1 MDGLARPPIA
11 PSSCGRASRPWDTP
25 LRREGGSS
33 VGTPHPARHAA
44 HSFREWMSPGKA
56 SGRARAPWRRA
67 SLILLVTV
75 SFSLAGRTDE
85 RGRRQRPARPLPAF
99 GLTICHLEAQ
109 PATLPGL
116 PREAICAG
124 HRVGDVPPR
133 SPSPSE
139 SGRPDLSRRS
149 PGRSARLQGDEG
161 ECVCGV
167 GSENAISS
175 LITRRAFW
183 PAGSFRTCAPTLRA
197 DCPAPGRSAA

>member
-1 MDGLARPPIA
+1 MDEPRESERP
-11 PSSCGRASRPWDTP
+11 
-25 LRREGGSS
+25 
-33 VGTPHPARHAA
+33 
-44 HSFREWMSPGKA
+44 
-56 SGRARAPWRRA
+56 RAPWRRA

-85 RGRRQRPARPLPAF
+85 RGRRQRPTRPLPAF

-175 LITRRAFW
+175 LITRRASGRRVLQDVRSD
-183 PAGSFRTCAPTLRA
+183 PQSRLPHARPERGVTVLTLGAPSPSKRRLLEPGVALR
-197 DCPAPGRSAA
+197 DVMVSGLAALGL